1 MCYGNVNM
9 NTGGFGL
16 NRGMG
21 GGYSSNPSVSFGQN
35 QCDPF
40 GSNQSSQ
47 VGLNQANPFSNQTD
61 PFGLNQSLPLG
72 FNQSSPVGLNQ
83 PNPFGYNQSSPDFN
97 QVSTTKPENTTIG
110 QMQEAKELCGEKG
123 VKSFKKKSSGGI
135 SVGFGGKGSNIGISG
150 DGETELDIQC
160 N

>member
-40 GSNQSSQ
+40 G
-47 VGLNQANPFSNQTD
+47 
-61 PFGLNQSLPLG
+61 LNQSLPLG
-72 FNQSSPVGLNQ
+72 SNQSSPVGLNQ
-83 PNPFGYNQSSPDFN
+83 PNPFSNQSNPFGYNQSSPDFN

-150 DGETELDIQC
+150 DGETDLDIQC